1 MRKKF
6 ERESF
11 EKKFENN
18 MKKKLL
24 LPKRKK
30 FGVKKFLQIFCI
42 KN

>member
-11 EKKFENN
+11 EKKIEKN

-30 FGVKKFLQIFCI
+30 FGVKMFLQFFCI